1 MEQETEKL
9 PVKQRSVAAWVSL
22 ILYFIAFI
30 LFSTVFSAIVYA
42 LLKIP
47 VGVDVWEQTL
57 IHSIGLEMGMLA
69 AVVISNLMLLRLFDH
84 RPWSDIGLSI
94 EGRWKDIL
102 YGMLVAVV
110 LYGIGFVLLLAL
122 GQIEVTGF
130 RWDTEMLVSSW
141 LFFVLVALC
150 EEMMMRGYVLGRL
163 LRTRLNKFLSLFI
176 SSVLFAL
183 IHIFNPNV
191 ALLPMINLVLAGMLL
206 GVVFL
211 YTRNL
216 WFSISLHLFWNWIQG
231 PILGFEVSGT
241 TLGTSILALGL
252 PQQNIIN
259 GGSFG
264 FEGSIV
270 CTVLMIIFIGAII
283 LWFER
288 KKQMV

>member
-241 TLGTSILALGL
+241 TLGISILALGL